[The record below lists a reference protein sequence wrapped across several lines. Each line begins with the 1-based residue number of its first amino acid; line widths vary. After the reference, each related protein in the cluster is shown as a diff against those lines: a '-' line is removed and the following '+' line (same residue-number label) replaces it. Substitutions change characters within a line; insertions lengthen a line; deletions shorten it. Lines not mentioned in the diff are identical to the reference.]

1 VIDEKKTR
9 EQLLSELVGLRQR
22 VAELETSATKRKQA
36 EALCEI
42 APAVGQTL
50 ELEELLNSI
59 LGRVAEVIGADMGL
73 VYLLDMTEKALL
85 LKVHR
90 GVSEKVISRISAV
103 KLSIGELKNVPG
115 WKIPDMSFS
124 ELFGEATLKVIAV
137 ELREDQAQAVAGIPF
152 SGKGR
157 LHGVMVVAS
166 RSQREFSQDGM
177 QLLGAVGKQIG
188 IGTENAMLLEEVSR
202 LTNIDSLTGVH
213 NLRYFQA
220 RLGEEVA
227 RSSRYGLEFSV
238 IMFDVDGFES
248 YSARRGQAAGDEL
261 VRTVGKSLC
270 DCIREVDIGCR
281 CGGSKFAVI
290 LPHTGL
296 AGARVVAEN
305 VRLSVEGV
313 FKLSSIF
320 SRFNLTISLGIAS
333 FPMDE
338 LSREGLVRQA
348 DTALSTARKQGG
360 NQTCLAADVP
370 SSTGT
375 AKNGVTQV
383 TENLRESGANI
394 VYAMAAA
401 VDARNPYTLRHSQ
414 NVARHAVAIGQAL
427 NLSRRQIK
435 QLRIAAL
442 LHDIGKVGVPDDIVG
457 KLGPLSDEELEKM
470 RKHPELGA
478 TIVGQIPEL
487 ADCAPA
493 IRHHHE
499 RYDGSGYPGGLKEKL
514 IPLEARIL
522 AVAEA
527 YDNMTT
533 PCPHRQVLSPQ
544 EALEELRRHVNTQFD
559 PIPVLAFIKV
569 AGAGSEVVA

>member
-1 VIDEKKTR
+1 MIDREKTK
-9 EQLLSELVGLRQR
+9 EQLLSDLAGLRQR
-22 VAELETSATKRKQA
+22 VIELQTSATKRREA

-42 APAVGQTL
+42 VPVAGQTL
-50 ELEELLNSI
+50 ELEDLLNTI
-59 LGRVAEVIGADMGL
+59 LGKVAEVVGADMGL

-90 GVSEKVISRISAV
+90 GVSERVLGRISAV
-103 KLSIGELKNVPG
+103 KLSIEELRKVPG
-115 WKIPDMSFS
+115 WKVPTMSFS
-124 ELFGEATLKVIAV
+124 ELFGDATLKVIAE
-137 ELREDQAQAVAGIPF
+137 ELREDQAQAVAGVPF

-157 LHGVMVVAS
+157 LHGVLVVAS

-202 LTNIDSLTGVH
+202 LTIIDSLTGVH
-213 NLRYFQA
+213 NRRYFQA

-227 RSSRYGLEFSV
+227 RSSRYGPEFSV

-248 YSARRGQAAGDEL
+248 YSARRGEAAGDEV
-261 VRTVGKSLC
+261 VRTVGKSLR
-270 DCIREVDIGCR
+270 DCIRQVDIGCR
-281 CGGSKFAVI
+281 YGGSKFAVI
-290 LPHTGL
+290 LPHTGP
-296 AGARVVAEN
+296 AGAWVVAEKL
-305 VRLSVEGV
+305 RLCMEGV

-348 DTALSTARKQGG
+348 NAALTTAQKQGG
-360 NQTCLAADVP
+360 NQAYLALDVP
-370 SSTGT
+370 GSSGT
-375 AKNGVTQV
+375 ARSGVTLV

-414 NVARHAVAIGQAL
+414 NVAKHAVAIGQAL
-427 NLSRRQIK
+427 NLSRRQLK
-435 QLRIAAL
+435 QLRTAAL
-442 LHDIGKVGVPDDIVG
+442 LHDIGKIGVPDDIVG
-457 KLGPLSDEELEKM
+457 KLGPLSDEELENI

-478 TIVGQIPEL
+478 TIVSQIPEL
-487 ADCAPA
+487 ADGAPA
-493 IRHHHE
+493 IQHHHE
-499 RYDGSGYPGGLKEKL
+499 RYDGSGYPGGLKEKQ
-514 IPLEARIL
+514 IPLEARII

-527 YDNMTT
+527 YDSMTT
-533 PCPHRQVLSPQ
+533 LCPYRQVLSPQ
-544 EALEELRRHVNTQFD
+544 EALQELRRHVNTQFD

-569 AGAGSEVVA
+569 AAADFEV